1 MFRSCADVRIVASG
15 YQKTRQPASSSKPN
29 FKKERQI
36 NPNPMF
42 IFYHWQE
49 GVSGPLEENTN
60 PDLNKLT
67 GLLKS
72 RLFFKLNSAITF
84 LL

>member
-1 MFRSCADVRIVASG
+1 
-15 YQKTRQPASSSKPN
+15 
-29 FKKERQI
+29 
-36 NPNPMF
+36 MF